1 MNVYR
6 CYSAKKPQYDVES
19 TALLDQL
26 WGQLGIDNLEN
37 LFILHRYDVE
47 GISQEVFERA
57 KGIVFSE
64 PQVDNIYNEDFSPA
78 RTPEY
83 TLAVEALPGQF
94 DQRADSAAQCIQ
106 LMAGV
111 ERPLVASAT
120 VYLFYT
126 IEGSLSQE
134 DQE

>member
-78 RTPEY
+78 RAPEY
-83 TLAVEALPGQF
+83 TLAVEALPYPAHGRGGAPPGGQ
-94 DQRADSAAQCIQ
+94 RN
-106 LMAGV
+106 
-111 ERPLVASAT
+111 
-120 VYLFYT
+120 
-126 IEGSLSQE
+126 SLPFLYH
-134 DQE
+134 